1 MANYLSVNQKYSSFN
16 SQLAKTEKN
25 DCFVRA
31 LAVAGETDYQTA
43 HQVAKE
49 VFGREEKKGTKGFM
63 ISSMFLKAE
72 AAGMYLGSKKLE
84 VAVLGRRD
92 IKNQYKVKGEVIY
105 RQKTLKSFIESHPLG
120 NYIVTVANH
129 ALAVIDGE
137 LADWSK
143 EGFKPTRKVQAAYR
157 VHPQQIASQLSLFE

>member
-1 MANYLSVNQKYSSFN
+1 MYLKVNEKYSSFN

-49 VFGREEKKGTKGFM
+49 VFGREERQGTKGFM
-63 ISSMFLKAE
+63 ISSIFLKAE

-92 IKNQYKVKGEVIY
+92 IKNQYKLKGEVIY
-105 RQKTLKSFIESHPLG
+105 RQKTLKSFIESHPVG

>member
-1 MANYLSVNQKYSSFN
+1 MANYLSVNKKYSSFN
-16 SQLAKTEKN
+16 SQLAQSEKN

-31 LAVAGETDYQTA
+31 LAVAGETDYHTA

-49 VFGREEKKGTKGFM
+49 VFGRREKSGTLGYM
-63 ISSMFLKAE
+63 ILSAFLKAE
-72 AAGMYLGSKKLE
+72 AAGIMLGSKKLE

-92 IKNQYKVKGEVIY
+92 TKNKYKVKGEEIW
-105 RQKTLKSFIESHPLG
+105 RQKTLKSFIESHPVG
-120 NYIVTVANH
+120 NYIVTVAGH

-143 EGFKPTRKVQAAYR
+143 EAFKPTRKVQAAYR
-157 VHPQQIASQLSLFE
+157 VAPQQIVSQLNLFE

>member
-1 MANYLSVNQKYSSFN
+1 MYLNVNKKYSSFN
-16 SQLAKTEKN
+16 SELAKVEKN

-31 LAVAGETDYQTA
+31 LAVAGETDYKTA
-43 HQVAKE
+43 HEVARD
-49 VFGREEKKGTKGFM
+49 VFGREDKKGTKGFM
-63 ISSMFLKAE
+63 ISSIFLKAE
-72 AAGMYLGSKKLE
+72 AVGLELGSRKLE
-84 VAVLGRRD
+84 VNVLGRRST
-92 IKNQYKVKGEVIY
+92 KNKYKVKGEVIW
-105 RQKTLKSFIESHPLG
+105 RQKTLKSFIESHPVG
-120 NYIVTVANH
+120 NYIVTVAGH

>member
-1 MANYLSVNQKYSSFN
+1 MYLSVNQKYSSFN
-16 SQLAKTEKN
+16 SQLAKSEKD

-31 LAVAGETDYQTA
+31 LAVAGEVDYQTA
-43 HQVAKE
+43 HQTAKE
-49 VFGREEKKGTKGFM
+49 VFGRKDRKGTLGYM
-63 ISSMFLKAE
+63 ISAAFLKAE
-72 AAGMYLGSKKLE
+72 DAGMMIGGKKLE

-92 IKNQYKVKGEVIY
+92 IKNRYKLKGEVIY
-105 RQKTLKSFIESHPLG
+105 RQKTLKSFIESHPVG
-120 NYIVTVANH
+120 SYIVTVAGH

-157 VHPQQIASQLSLFE
+157 VKPEEKVYQLSLFE

>member
-1 MANYLSVNQKYSSFN
+1 MANYLSVNKKYSSFN
-16 SQLAKTEKN
+16 SQLAQSEKN

-49 VFGREEKKGTKGFM
+49 VFGREEKRGTLGFR
-63 ISSMFLKAE
+63 ISSAFLKAE
-72 AAGMYLGSKKLE
+72 AAGIMLGGKKLE
-84 VAVLGRRD
+84 VAVLGKRD
-92 IKNQYKVKGEVIY
+92 TKNRYKVKGEEIW
-105 RQKTLKSFIESHPLG
+105 RQKTLKSFIESHPVG
-120 NYIVTVANH
+120 NYIVTVAGH
-129 ALAVIDGE
+129 ALAITSGE

-157 VHPQQIASQLSLFE
+157 VYPQQVVSQLSLFE